1 MAISF
6 PAPEP
11 AAKPGVVPTTGE
23 RTPIRSLGVATG
35 DIVRR
40 CYRRACAAIFDS
52 DGDCM
57 RL

>member
-6 PAPEP
+6 PAPE
-11 AAKPGVVPTTGE
+11 AAANPGVVPTTDE
-23 RTPIRSLGVATG
+23 QAPIRTLGIAAG